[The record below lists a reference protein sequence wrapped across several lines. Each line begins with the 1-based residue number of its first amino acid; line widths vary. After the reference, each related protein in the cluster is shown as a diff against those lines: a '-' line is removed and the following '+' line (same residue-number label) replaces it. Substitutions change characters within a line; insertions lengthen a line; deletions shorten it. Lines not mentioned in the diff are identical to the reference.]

1 MKVKYLHPMHITVD
15 RLLYILICFYFSLQ
29 NACQILVETLDYTWE
44 PPCLRLPASLS
55 IFTTSQNGC
64 VMTGTAKRHQN
75 SATHFLNKLS
85 YENMPVPE

>member
-1 MKVKYLHPMHITVD
+1 MHITVD
-15 RLLYILICFYFSLQ
+15 RLLYMLTYYYFSLP
-29 NACQILVETLDYTWE
+29 NACQTLVETLAFTWE
-44 PPCLRLPASLS
+44 PPYLRLLASLS